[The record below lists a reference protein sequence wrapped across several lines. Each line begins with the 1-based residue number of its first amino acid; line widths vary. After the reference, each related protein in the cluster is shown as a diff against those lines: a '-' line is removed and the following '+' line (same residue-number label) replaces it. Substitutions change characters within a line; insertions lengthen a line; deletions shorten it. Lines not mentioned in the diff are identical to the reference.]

1 MKSVANIPPNQRQ
14 HQDFNVWLNQK
25 LQDPKFRREYEKVQT
40 EFAPVRAIIQARMKR
55 GITQSH
61 IAKKMGTTQS
71 AIARVESGSANPS
84 LKFMQK
90 LADALDLRLDI
101 RFLPR

>member
-1 MKSVANIPPNQRQ
+1 MNTINIPPDKR
-14 HQDFNVWLNQK
+14 HHLDHRIVMKEWLKN
-25 LQDPKFRREYEKVQT
+25 PENRREYEKVQT
-40 EFAPVRAIIQARMKR
+40 EFAPIRAILDARMKK
-55 GITQSH
+55 GMTQAK

-71 AIARVESGSANPS
+71 AIARVESGNANPS
-84 LKFMQK
+84 IKFMQK